1 MKTRFLWCCDVF
13 VMPTEDIKILE
24 FNQDLKS
31 DKMSFIIYTDLE
43 SLIKKKMDVKI
54 ILKNHLQQ
62 K

>member
-1 MKTRFLWCCDVF
+1 
-13 VMPTEDIKILE
+13 MPTEDNKILE